1 MKTTLAMLVL
11 GLGMAMGAAH
21 AQTATPATP
30 ATPAKPAATA
40 SAAQRATPATPAAPA
55 ASVKAANPQ
64 QNRMAACNQEAG
76 SKSLKGDERQAFMKT
91 CLSNKPMTQQDRM
104 KNCNVEA
111 KDMKGDARK
120 AFMSECLKK
129 K

>member
-30 ATPAKPAATA
+30 AKPAATA
-40 SAAQRATPATPAAPA
+40 SAAQRAMPATPAAPA
-55 ASVKAANPQ
+55 ASAKAANPQ

-104 KNCNVEA
+104 KSCNADA

-120 AFMSECLKK
+120 SFMSECLKK